1 MEKAIMAAMADVMQ
15 QFSDAYIKN
24 YPTSPQQLRLVHDI
38 LACRTQQLGSHTS
51 ACTGCGEVKTH
62 YNSCGNRGCPNCQG
76 TNKEKWILERTHDLL
91 PVKHFHMVFTL
102 PAQLR
107 GICFQNQKLMYN
119 LLFKCAWQT
128 LDTFSKDPAQ
138 KLEAKMGMVAVLH
151 TWTQQLGYHPHVHC
165 IVPAGGI
172 APDGKWKHTKSKG
185 KFLFHVKALAKTFCG
200 KFMEQLLRHHKAG
213 DLCLEGKL
221 AHLQHKDRFWE
232 FKKGL
237 YEKEWVVYA
246 KEAFGN
252 PASVVEYLGRYTH
265 KIAISNHRILAVDDK
280 TVSFSYLD
288 RKANRKEIC
297 TLPGE
302 KFIAR
307 FLLHVLPKGY
317 TKIRH
322 YGFFATRVKTRV
334 LPAIREK
341 LGMPNVPKPKYTVR
355 DVLMIT
361 KGIDPLLCSTCG
373 SGILVTIAEI
383 PRPRGSPLMTAAG

>member
-1 MEKAIMAAMADVMQ
+1 MATIADVMQ
-15 QFSDAYIKN
+15 QFSAAYIKKC
-24 YPTSPQQLRLVHDI
+24 PTNPGQLRLVHDI
-38 LACRTQQLGSHTS
+38 LACRTRQLGSHTS
-51 ACTGCGEVKTH
+51 ACTSCGEVKVH

-76 TNKEKWILERTHDLL
+76 TNKEKWVLERTHDLL

-107 GICFQNQKLMYN
+107 GICWQNQKLVYN

-151 TWTQQLGYHPHVHC
+151 TWTQQLHYHPHVHC

-172 APDGKWKHTKSKG
+172 APDGKWKHTKSNG
-185 KFLFHVKALAKTFCG
+185 KFLFHVTALAKTFRG
-200 KFMEQLLRHHKAG
+200 KFMEQLLRHYKAG

-221 AHLQHKDRFWE
+221 FHLRDKDHFWE
-232 FKKGL
+232 FKKRL

-252 PASVVEYLGRYTH
+252 KAAVVEYLGRYTH
-265 KIAISNHRILAVDDK
+265 KIAISNHRIMAVDDK
-280 TVSFSYLD
+280 TVTFSYLD
-288 RKANRKEIC
+288 REANCKKTC

-317 TKIRH
+317 CKIRH
-322 YGFFATRVKTRV
+322 YGFFATRVKTKV
-334 LPAIREK
+334 LPPVREK

-361 KGIDPLLCSTCG
+361 KGIDPLVCSECG
-373 SGILVTIAEI
+373 QGILVTIAEI
-383 PRPRGSPLMTAAG
+383 PRPRGSPLQRKAG

>member
-1 MEKAIMAAMADVMQ
+1 MATMTDVMRR
-15 QFSDAYIKN
+15 FSASYIKN
-24 YPTSPQQLRLVHDI
+24 YPSSPGQLRLIHDI

-51 ACTGCGEVKTH
+51 ACSGCGEVKVH
-62 YNSCGNRGCPNCQG
+62 YNSCGNRGCPSCQG

-102 PAQLR
+102 PAELR
-107 GICFQNQKLMYN
+107 AICWQNQKLVYN

-138 KLEAKMGMVAVLH
+138 KLEANMGMVAVLH
-151 TWTQQLGYHPHVHC
+151 TWTQQLHYHPHVHC

-172 APDGKWKHTKSKG
+172 AADGKWKHTKSSG
-185 KFLFHVKALAKTFCG
+185 KFLFHVKALAKTFRG
-200 KFMEQLLRHHKAG
+200 KFMEQLIRHHKAG
-213 DLCLEGKL
+213 DLCLEGKI
-221 AHLQHKDRFWE
+221 AHLQHRNHFWR
-232 FKKGL
+232 FKKVL
-237 YEKEWVVYA
+237 YEKKWVVYA

-252 PASVVEYLGRYTH
+252 PTSVVEYLGRYTH
-265 KIAISNHRILAVDDK
+265 KIAISNHRILAVDEK

-288 RKANRKEIC
+288 RKANRKKTC

-317 TKIRH
+317 CKIRH
-322 YGFFATRVKTRV
+322 YGFFATRVKTKV
-334 LPAIREK
+334 LPPIRKK
-341 LGMPNVPKPKYTVR
+341 LGVPNVPRPKYTVR

-361 KGIDPLLCSTCG
+361 KGIDPLICSTCG
-373 SGILVTIAEI
+373 SGQLLTIAES
-383 PRPRGSPLMTAAG
+383 PRPRGSPLQKQAC